1 MDASRLAADMALG
14 PALLVVGIGA
24 LILAIVV
31 IVVAVSA
38 FRLIMRRRRMPVEG
52 ASSPLA
58 EQVRQS
64 LDELAQPCGEPAPS
78 DDEDPF
84 TASSKYDR

>member
-24 LILAIVV
+24 LVLAIVV

-38 FRLIMRRRRMPVEG
+38 FRLIMRRRRRPVEG

-58 EQVRQS
+58 EQVRRD
-64 LDELAQPCGEPAPS
+64 LEERAQPCGEPAPS

-84 TASSKYDR
+84 TASSKYDL

>member
-1 MDASRLAADMALG
+1 MDVSRLAADMALG
-14 PALLVVGIGA
+14 PALLVLGMGA
-24 LILAIVV
+24 LVVATVV
-31 IVVAVSA
+31 ILVAVTA
-38 FRLIMRRRRMPVEG
+38 FRIIMRRRRRPVEG

-58 EQVRQS
+58 EQVRQD
-64 LDELAQPCGEPAPS
+64 LDEPAPP

>member
-38 FRLIMRRRRMPVEG
+38 FRLIMRRRRRPVEG

-58 EQVRQS
+58 EQVRRD
-64 LDELAQPCGEPAPS
+64 LEERAQPCGEPAPS